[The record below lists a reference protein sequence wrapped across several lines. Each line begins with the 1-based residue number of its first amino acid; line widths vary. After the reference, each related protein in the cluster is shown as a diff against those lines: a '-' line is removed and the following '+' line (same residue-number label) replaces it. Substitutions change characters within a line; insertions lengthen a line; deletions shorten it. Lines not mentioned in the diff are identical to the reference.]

1 MNLGRVCGTVV
12 CTRKDDR
19 LIGMKFLIV
28 EELSIDGEATGHFV
42 VAADA
47 VSAGAGEKVLL
58 VAGSSARLTDR
69 TLNCPVDAA
78 ICAIVDSVVRDED
91 RINAR

>member
-1 MNLGRVCGTVV
+1 MILGRVCGTVV
-12 CTRKDDR
+12 CTRKDER
-19 LIGMKFLIV
+19 LAGMKFLIV
-28 EELSIDGEATGHFV
+28 EELSIEKKPTGRFV

-47 VSAGAGEKVLL
+47 VSAGASETVLL

-78 ICAIVDSVVRDED
+78 ICGIVDNVVMDAD
-91 RINAR
+91 RLP